1 MLAPARPAT
10 AAIDLPFLS
19 PYARALMP
27 ALLITSFIWALSFG
41 LLGNCLSD
49 LPDGFVALAR
59 MAGSLAVFLPF
70 ARKVPFSHALGMMG
84 IGAVQFGGMY
94 LCYIAAF
101 HYLPSH
107 QVALFTATTPVYVVL
122 ANGLMKKKLPPLHL
136 AAAILAA
143 MGGAGILWKG
153 YSSVHGEFTGIVL
166 VQLSNLCFAA
176 GQIAYIS
183 LKDSWFRGSE
193 ASCFAYAYAG
203 ALLVTLP
210 SGLPSGLACWREISA
225 MQWWL
230 LAYLGVIASGVCFFL
245 WNYGGRRV
253 TPVKLAI
260 MNNLKIPLAALISLF
275 LFREQP
281 HLFLLALGC
290 LLILA
295 SFLIVP
301 VPPSR
306 TPQK

>member
-1 MLAPARPAT
+1 MLRTPDGT
-10 AAIDLPFLS
+10 GIDLVFLS
-19 PYARALMP
+19 PYASARMP
-27 ALLITSFIWALSFG
+27 ALLLTSFIWALSFG
-41 LLGNCLSD
+41 LLGNCLSG
-49 LPDGFVALAR
+49 LPANFVALAR
-59 MAGSLAVFLPF
+59 MAGSFAVFLPF
-70 ARKVPFSHALGMMG
+70 VRKAPLSHAVGMMG

-94 LCYIAAF
+94 LFYI
-101 HYLPSH
+101 PSH
-107 QVALFTATTPVYVVL
+107 QVALFTATTPIYVVL
-122 ANGLMKKKLPPLHL
+122 IDGLMKKNLPPLHL

-153 YSSVHGEFTGIVL
+153 YSSGNGELTGIVL
-166 VQLSNLCFAA
+166 AQLSNLCFAA

-183 LKDSWFRGSE
+183 LKNSWFGRSE

-210 SGLPSGLACWREISA
+210 SGLPSGLACWQGISTV
-225 MQWWL
+225 QWWL

-245 WNYGGRRV
+245 WNYGARRV

-260 MNNLKIPLAALISLF
+260 MNNLKIPLAAMTSLL
-275 LFREQP
+275 LFRE
-281 HLFLLALGC
+281 HSNMFLLSIGC

-301 VPPSR
+301 ISL
-306 TPQK
+306 KNDA

>member
-1 MLAPARPAT
+1 MLCAVG
-10 AAIDLPFLS
+10 IDLVFLS
-19 PYARALMP
+19 PYASAHMP
-27 ALLITSFIWALSFG
+27 ALLLTSFIWALSFG
-41 LLGNCLSD
+41 LLGNCLSG
-49 LPDGFVALAR
+49 LPASFVALAR
-59 MAGSLAVFLPF
+59 MAGSFAVFLPF
-70 ARKVPFSHALGMMG
+70 VRKAPLSHAVGMMG

-94 LCYIAAF
+94 LFYIAAF

-107 QVALFTATTPVYVVL
+107 QVALFTATTPIYVVL
-122 ANGLMKKKLPPLHL
+122 IDGLMKKNLPPLHL
-136 AAAILAA
+136 AILAA

-153 YSSVHGEFTGIVL
+153 YSSGNGELTGIVL

-183 LKDSWFRGSE
+183 LKNSWFGRSE

-210 SGLPSGLACWREISA
+210 SGLPSGLACWQGISTV
-225 MQWWL
+225 QWWL

-245 WNYGGRRV
+245 WNYGARRV

-260 MNNLKIPLAALISLF
+260 MNNLKIPLAAMTSLL
-275 LFREQP
+275 LFRE
-281 HLFLLALGC
+281 HSNMFLLSIGC

-301 VPPSR
+301 ISL
-306 TPQK
+306 KNDA

>member
-1 MLAPARPAT
+1 MT
-10 AAIDLPFLS
+10 
-19 PYARALMP
+19 
-27 ALLITSFIWALSFG
+27 
-41 LLGNCLSD
+41 
-49 LPDGFVALAR
+49 R

-70 ARKVPFSHALGMMG
+70 VRRVPFSHALVMMG

-107 QVALFTATTPVYVVL
+107 QVALFTATTPIYVVL
-122 ANGLMKKKLPPLHL
+122 INGLMKKQLPPLHL

-143 MGGAGILWKG
+143 IGGAGILWKG
-153 YSSVHGEFTGIVL
+153 YSAGNGVFTGIVL

-183 LKDSWFRGSE
+183 LKNSRFGRSE

-210 SGLPSGLACWREISA
+210 SGLLSGLSCWQGISA
-225 MQWWL
+225 VQWWL

-245 WNYGGRRV
+245 WNYGARRV
-253 TPVKLAI
+253 TPVKLAV
-260 MNNLKIPLAALISLF
+260 MNNLKIPLAALTSLL
-275 LFREQP
+275 LFREHP
-281 HLFLLALGC
+281 NMFLLFIGC
-290 LLILA
+290 LLILS
-295 SFLIVP
+295 SFLIAP
-301 VPPSR
+301 IPFKK
-306 TPQK
+306 TAQE

>member
-1 MLAPARPAT
+1 M
-10 AAIDLPFLS
+10 S
-19 PYARALMP
+19 

-41 LLGNCLSD
+41 LLGNCLSG
-49 LPDGFVALAR
+49 LPASFVAMTR

-70 ARKVPFSHALGMMG
+70 VRRVPFSHALVMMG

-107 QVALFTATTPVYVVL
+107 QVALFTATTPIYVVL
-122 ANGLMKKKLPPLHL
+122 INGLMKKQL
-136 AAAILAA
+136 ILAA
-143 MGGAGILWKG
+143 IGGAGILWKG
-153 YSSVHGEFTGIVL
+153 YSAGNGVFTGIVL

-183 LKDSWFRGSE
+183 LKNSRFGRSE

-210 SGLPSGLACWREISA
+210 SGLLSGLSCWQGISA
-225 MQWWL
+225 VQWWL

-245 WNYGGRRV
+245 WNYGARRV
-253 TPVKLAI
+253 TPVKLAV
-260 MNNLKIPLAALISLF
+260 MNNLKIPLAALTSLL
-275 LFREQP
+275 LFREHP
-281 HLFLLALGC
+281 NMFLLFIGC
-290 LLILA
+290 LLILS
-295 SFLIVP
+295 SFLIAP
-301 VPPSR
+301 IPFKK
-306 TPQK
+306 TAQE